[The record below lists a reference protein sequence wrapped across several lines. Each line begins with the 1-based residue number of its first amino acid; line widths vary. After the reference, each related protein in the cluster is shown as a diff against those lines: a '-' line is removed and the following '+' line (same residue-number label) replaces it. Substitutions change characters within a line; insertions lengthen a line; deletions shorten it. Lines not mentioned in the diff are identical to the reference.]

1 MQGMRARGL
10 PQQAMS
16 VELNKPGFKTVK
28 DGKCSQT
35 QVLRVTARIGK
46 HSLASAPDIDGW
58 QRPLDSPCVY

>member
-1 MQGMRARGL
+1 MRARGL

-16 VELNKPGFKTVK
+16 VELNKPGIKTVK

-35 QVLRVTARIGK
+35 QVLRVIARIGK
-46 HSLASAPDIDGW
+46 HNLVPAPDIDGW